1 MGIHTQVG
9 VIGRAIHAP
18 LNPGSESLEVALHA
32 VTHAALRNA
41 GLAIDS
47 RPTSDMLARQ
57 ESITGPVLASADV
70 REGAAAFAER
80 RLPQWKGM

>member
-9 VIGRAIHAP
+9 AIGGAIHARRS
-18 LNPGSESLEVALHA
+18 PGSKSLEEALHA

-47 RPTSDMLARQ
+47 RHTSDMFALQ
-57 ESITGPVLASADV
+57 ESITGPVLASADA